1 MTYRS
6 HQLSRP
12 LSINCDLNARS
23 QRTKRSR
30 LVGFCCWFVLLLA
43 PATSLAQQT
52 VPIDQIPS
60 PRADNKP
67 IWCVDITGKISP
79 EAQQYINQL
88 CEEVH
93 QKINK
98 ELCVVVVHS
107 TRPLEVR
114 AYGHE
119 LFNHWGVGKWGFG
132 QHFRNDG
139 ILLIAALEDR
149 RAGIV
154 LGVGIE
160 DDRKVRT
167 AQQIIDDV
175 VVPNFR
181 AGDSGS
187 ALYEGIRACATRLLA
202 VADLD
207 SPNVLPSVAPE
218 GRQVRVNVRPQQR
231 RGIWPWMPW
240 ILGLAGFSGLLCV
253 VGLRLFLWSRRMYCD
268 KCSQPMEKLTEQD
281 DDAYLNPSEIL
292 EERLGSVN
300 YDVWC
305 CFSCSEVKK
314 FRYGRWFTRY
324 TKCPK
329 CWYITVHRIKNVIQ
343 HASYT
348 SGGKVQ
354 VIEECK
360 NCRYNHTYYY
370 NTPKKVRVQTHSGG
384 GWSGGGSGG
393 WLGGGGSGGG
403 GWSGGGGRSSG
414 FGGGRSSGRGASGG
428 W

>member
-1 MTYRS
+1 MLNYHKLRRLLFFL
-6 HQLSRP
+6 LSV
-12 LSINCDLNARS
+12 SAS
-23 QRTKRSR
+23 
-30 LVGFCCWFVLLLA
+30 LLLID
-43 PATSLAQQT
+43 PAAAQKT
-52 VPIDQIPS
+52 LPVEQIPS
-60 PRADNKP
+60 PREKGEP
-67 IWCVDITGKISP
+67 IWCVDVTGKLDP
-79 EAQQYINQL
+79 EAHHYINQL

-107 TRPLEVR
+107 TKPDEVR
-114 AYGHE
+114 AYGTK

-132 QHFRNDG
+132 QSFRNDG
-139 ILLIAALEDR
+139 IMLIAALDDR

-154 LGVGIE
+154 LGIGID

-181 AGDSGS
+181 SGDSGS

-207 SPNVLPSVAPE
+207 SPVVLPSVAPD
-218 GRQVRVNVRPQQR
+218 GRRERVDVRQQQR
-231 RGIWPWMPW
+231 AGIWPWLPW
-240 ILGLAGFSGLLCV
+240 IIAFTGFSGLMSIF
-253 VGLRLFLWSRRMYCD
+253 GLRYYLRYRRTYCD
-268 KCSQPMEKLTEQD
+268 KCTQPMILLKEHED
-281 DDAYLNPSEIL
+281 DQFLEPGQVL
-292 EERLGSVN
+292 EENLGSVN

-305 CFSCSEVKK
+305 CMPCREVKK
-314 FRYGRWFTRY
+314 YRYGRWFTRY

-329 CWYITVHRIKNVIQ
+329 CWYITVHRIESIIQ

-348 SGGKVQ
+348 HGGKVQ

-360 NCRYNHTYYY
+360 SCGYHHTYYY
-370 NTPKKVRVQTHSGG
+370 YTAKKVRIETTSGG
-384 GWSGGGSGG
+384 GWSGGGRS
-393 WLGGGGSGGG
+393 SGGG
-403 GWSGGGGRSSG
+403 GWSGGGGSG